1 MMRATT
7 GKVMTVRLT
16 TVTLVRP
23 LQKAP
28 AELGDLVQKELDQ
41 WDLVQRDLSQVV
53 AMTMAM
59 MVRVMTEVDVQLW
72 EKALEGLRGLVQKD
86 LDQWDLVQR
95 DLSQVVAMTMAMMMR
110 VMTLMT
116 VKLTKMT
123 LALLLEKALGE
134 LRDGVQRGR
143 FPLDLITVSI
153 SSSKITTWA
162 NITEGS

>member
-1 MMRATT
+1 
-7 GKVMTVRLT
+7 
-16 TVTLVRP
+16 
-23 LQKAP
+23 
-28 AELGDLVQKELDQ
+28 
-41 WDLVQRDLSQVV
+41 
-53 AMTMAM
+53 
-59 MVRVMTEVDVQLW
+59 
-72 EKALEGLRGLVQKD
+72 
-86 LDQWDLVQR
+86 
-95 DLSQVVAMTMAMMMR
+95 
-110 VMTLMT
+110 MT

>member
-1 MMRATT
+1 
-7 GKVMTVRLT
+7 
-16 TVTLVRP
+16 
-23 LQKAP
+23 
-28 AELGDLVQKELDQ
+28 
-41 WDLVQRDLSQVV
+41 
-53 AMTMAM
+53 MTMAM